1 MRTCHSVFHSG
12 CTMLYS
18 HQQCTRVPIFPHPYH
33 QLLISVFFFLFD
45 NSHLSGYDVLSC
57 VFFSMK
63 ITLYYLLLLISI
75 IFIIVVLIC
84 IAQVI
89 SNVERLFMGILA
101 YEILVHGILNI
112 FFEEISVQVLCPLLN
127 WVVLLLLNCRSSLY
141 VLNINL
147 FSGSFRSYV
156 RFLIHFKFI
165 LYIV

>member
-1 MRTCHSVFHSG
+1 
-12 CTMLYS
+12 
-18 HQQCTRVPIFPHPYH
+18 
-33 QLLISVFFFLFD
+33 
-45 NSHLSGYDVLSC
+45 
-57 VFFSMK
+57 
-63 ITLYYLLLLISI
+63 
-75 IFIIVVLIC
+75 
-84 IAQVI
+84 
-89 SNVERLFMGILA
+89 MGILA

-112 FFEEISVQVLCPLLN
+112 FFEEISVQVLLPTLN

>member
-1 MRTCHSVFHSG
+1 MAILVG
-12 CTMLYS
+12 ILVWY
-18 HQQCTRVPIFPHPYH
+18 
-33 QLLISVFFFLFD
+33 L
-45 NSHLSGYDVLSC
+45 
-57 VFFSMK
+57 VFFSSVK

-89 SNVERLFMGILA
+89 SNVECLFMGILA

-112 FFEEISVQVLCPLLN
+112 FFEEMSVQLLCPLLN

-147 FSGSFRSYV
+147 LSGSFRSYV
-156 RFLIHFKFI
+156 RSLIHFEVI